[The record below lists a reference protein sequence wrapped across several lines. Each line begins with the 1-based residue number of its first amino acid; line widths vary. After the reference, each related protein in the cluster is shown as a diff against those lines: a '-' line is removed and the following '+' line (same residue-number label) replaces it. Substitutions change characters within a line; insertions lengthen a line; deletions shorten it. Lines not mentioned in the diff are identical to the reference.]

1 MEYSSEA
8 LAEIIIKLDPT
19 ALWVHNR
26 YCRSCGTFL
35 YLDNIACKKCRK
47 PATDPVL
54 RVIPFLTS
62 ATALEKLVS
71 WVRSQCRASRPV
83 SKLESLIDKIA
94 EIYRL
99 WLESDRG
106 SDTYK
111 LEIVIACI
119 NTLK

>member
-1 MEYSSEA
+1 MEYSSET

-19 ALWVHNR
+19 ALWVYNR

-35 YLDNIACKKCRK
+35 YLDNTACKKCRK
-47 PATDPVL
+47 PTTDPVL

-71 WVRSQCRASRPV
+71 WIRSQCRLV

-106 SDTYK
+106 PDTYK

-119 NTLK
+119 NILK